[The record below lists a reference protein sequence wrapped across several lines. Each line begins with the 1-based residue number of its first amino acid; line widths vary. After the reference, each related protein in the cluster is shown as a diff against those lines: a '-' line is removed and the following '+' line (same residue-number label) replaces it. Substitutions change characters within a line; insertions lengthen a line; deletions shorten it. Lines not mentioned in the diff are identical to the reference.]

1 MVGEKDTVNVNGLK
15 YLLSYEKEQE
25 DRDDD
30 FSKCGVEL
38 IRYLTIDFSLLG
50 DMQSEKISAWDK

>member
-1 MVGEKDTVNVNGLK
+1 MIKNRKTGMMT
-15 YLLSYEKEQE
+15 
-25 DRDDD
+25 
-30 FSKCGVEL
+30 SKCGVES